1 MGWWKWKRH
10 PAPVLPH
17 GERSE
22 PLDDARIP
30 RTQIV
35 EEVAIVI
42 SAMWSIAWDED
53 APPTVWEELADRSMA
68 DWARHINETRG
79 WQYHMSYREF
89 GPGGKRSGGRTPE
102 HQDEGE
108 LAEALRLAE
117 VRLAQLNP
125 QG

>member
-1 MGWWKWKRH
+1 MSSGEAWGESMGWWKWKRH

-42 SAMWSIAWDED
+42 SAIWSIAWDED

-79 WQYHMSYREF
+79 
-89 GPGGKRSGGRTPE
+89 
-102 HQDEGE
+102 
-108 LAEALRLAE
+108 
-117 VRLAQLNP
+117 
-125 QG
+125 